1 MKYPPNIHE
10 GISNNANDYYRPI
23 FRFSSKFVTQHLVG
37 IPIKL
42 SPNKAEVFFNI
53 ENNNMK
59 LCCRILA
66 VIATLVFFQS
76 HSSFADETSAQKHI
90 ASFLHGS
97 SALKKHVA
105 HILLDEKSDDFTVLD
120 VVAETMLRDYQ
131 TTDDLVADYVGWG
144 LMALSA
150 SRKSRYRNILREME
164 KTAQHKKVS
173 SYAGRALKRLYKRRI
188 DQYVKGSVSL
198 EELKPQYKPVE
209 NTLFSSAN
217 IQTQDAPNIRNYIS
231 SLAHGDAALVTYT
244 AKALYNNPESD
255 TLLLD
260 VLAEIIL
267 RDHQSPN
274 NQIIHSIAW
283 ACKALGASQ
292 KSRYRSILQDV
303 KKQASSKQI
312 AKHAKKALK
321 RLAKSDDQQYTKG
334 QVILAKIKHEYAASE
349 KIITPESRYWG
360 PIAKPKLVTPDY
372 STLVI
377 YRPELIPPFT
387 HKPMISI
394 NGREAFYLKRG
405 CRMDVKLLP
414 GEYRVETNWGKW
426 HNLHSQTGVSVQ
438 LNAGETVFVRNGT
451 SINSDTS
458 KLKRCNGWSP
468 SWLVQN
474 PSIPQAAQSA
484 QKNFNEHEIAKDI
497 HGGNAKMKST
507 VANFIVRNGAYT
519 DLILEALKDEISL
532 HYKDPFTNKLNRKA
546 ILHLSKALAKSERLE
561 YQDFLIRVGN
571 DAHNRKFRAHVKSYV
586 AAYMNL

>member
-1 MKYPPNIHE
+1 
-10 GISNNANDYYRPI
+10 
-23 FRFSSKFVTQHLVG
+23 
-37 IPIKL
+37 
-42 SPNKAEVFFNI
+42 
-53 ENNNMK
+53 MK
-59 LCCRILA
+59 LCYRILA
-66 VIATLVFFQS
+66 VLATLVFFLS

-90 ASFLHGS
+90 ASFLHGNA
-97 SALKKHVA
+97 ALKKHVA

-131 TTDDLVADYVGWG
+131 TTDDFIADYVGWG

-150 SRKSRYRNILREME
+150 SRKSRYRNVLREME
-164 KTAQHKKVS
+164 DTAQHKKVS

-188 DQYVKGSVSL
+188 DQYIKGSVSL

-217 IQTQDAPNIRNYIS
+217 IQTQDAPSIRNYIS
-231 SLAHGDAALVTYT
+231 SLVHGNTALITYT
-244 AKALYNNPESD
+244 ARALYRNPGSD

-267 RDHQSPN
+267 RDHQAPN
-274 NQIIHSIAW
+274 DKTINSIAW

-303 KKQASSKQI
+303 KNQASSKQI
-312 AKHAKKALK
+312 AKHAKKALR
-321 RLAKSDDQQYTKG
+321 RLEKTDDKQYTKG
-334 QVILAKIKHEYAASE
+334 QVILAKIKQEYPESE

-360 PIAKPKLVTPDY
+360 SIAKPKSVTTDH
-372 STLVI
+372 STLVV

-414 GEYRVETNWGKW
+414 GEYRIETNWGKW
-426 HNLHSQTGVSVQ
+426 HNLRGPTGVSVQ
-438 LNAGETVFVRNGT
+438 LKAGETVFVRNGT
-451 SINSDTS
+451 SINNDTS

-468 SWLVQN
+468 TWLVQN
-474 PSIPQAAQSA
+474 PSTPQLAQSS
-484 QKNFNEHEIAKDI
+484 QKKLNEHEIVKDLQ
-497 HGGNAKMKST
+497 GGNAT
-507 VANFIVRNGAYT
+507 VKLSAVRFIMQNNAYT
-519 DLILEALKDEISL
+519 DLILKALKDEISL
-532 HYKDPFTNKLNRKA
+532 HYKNPFTDKLNRQA
-546 ILHLSKALAKSERLE
+546 ILYLCRALAKSERLE

-571 DAHNRKFRAHVKSYV
+571 DAHNRKFRAHVKNYV
-586 AAYMNL
+586 ADYMNL